1 MSSFPLGVTAAVTAP
16 LIMTIGFIIWDNH
29 WSGSTYA
36 LNLFKCCLAST
47 WFLIVSIATRCVST
61 VNESADA
68 CDPFPKEIFTIE
80 AVGFLVL
87 SSILGIVVGDFLWLE
102 ALRLL
107 GARRVIVVDTVKP
120 FLAAFMGWA
129 ILGENLRVAALGG
142 VLLTVTGVVIVSL
155 ERAQRSKG
163 DTELSE
169 VQTISGVDVDVD
181 VDASPDPLE
190 SLPLPTKGNG
200 SAIEPSSLDLPESE
214 SQGFK
219 GNHAEA
225 PHATSSLEPD
235 IQDGGVLTQPPR
247 HSSLRESRSNTVSSL
262 RQGYVMAVLNVVL
275 DTYGSV
281 LTKQWGSRMSTWEI
295 SLIRFGFAGAIML
308 LLSMAMSVQSRF
320 LLFHSEAIKDN
331 QETPWYKLPNHMARS
346 AWLYTVIGVAL
357 VTFITPALSNYAL
370 FQVALALALTL
381 GSVGP
386 IYALPLSWLLQND
399 KPTIRASVGAT
410 LAVAGV
416 ILLSFFGTAT

>member
-47 WFLIVSIATRCVST
+47 WFLIVSIATRCESST
-61 VNESADA
+61 ANG
-68 CDPFPKEIFTIE
+68 CDPFPNDVFTIQ
-80 AVGFLVL
+80 AVGFLIL
-87 SSILGIVVGDFLWLE
+87 SSLLGIVVGDFLWLE

-120 FLAAFMGWA
+120 FLAAVMGWA
-129 ILGENLRVAALGG
+129 ILGENLKIAALGG
-142 VLLTVTGVVIVSL
+142 VILTVSGVVIVSL
-155 ERAQRSKG
+155 ERAQQRE
-163 DTELSE
+163 DETMINDVEP
-169 VQTISGVDVDVD
+169 ISGVSADV
-181 VDASPDPLE
+181 SPDPLE
-190 SLPLPTKGNG
+190 SPPTPTEGNG
-200 SAIEPSSLDLPESE
+200 SAIESLSLDSRESE
-214 SQGFK
+214 SQITQW
-219 GNHAEA
+219 NEAEA
-225 PHATSSLEPD
+225 PHTSPSPEPEN
-235 IQDGGVLTQPPR
+235 QDVEVLTQPQR
-247 HSSLRESRSNTVSSL
+247 HSSLRESRSNTVASL
-262 RQGYVMAVLNVVL
+262 RRGYVMAVANVVL

-308 LLSMAMSVQSRF
+308 LLSIAMSVRSRF
-320 LLFHSEAIKDN
+320 MLFYSEAIKDN
-331 QETPWYKLPNHMARS
+331 QETPWYTLPTHMARS
-346 AWLYTVIGVAL
+346 AWLFTVIGVAL

-399 KPTIRASVGAT
+399 KPTIRASIGAT
-410 LAVAGV
+410 LAVGGV